1 MKSVVSEERKKYDE
15 VHTDS
20 EYGCG
25 PRQVDD
31 LKDLKLPFSK
41 RFKEV
46 IEENNT
52 ALDIACG
59 GGTVLTYVDELGITA
74 TGVDISKNAVAKV
87 NEKFDTYVASASELP
102 FEDEAFDVSYFLDGM
117 EHIPV
122 EIEDSA
128 LNESFRVAKKYV
140 CHAVALFGSFFN
152 GVALHPNLKT
162 YDEWKEKFDLVA
174 EEFGFE
180 LDMEHFRNDTIYVI
194 YKKK

>member
-1 MKSVVSEERKKYDE
+1 MKSVVSKERKKYNK

-20 EYGCG
+20 GYGCG

-31 LKDLKLPFSK
+31 LKNLTLPFSK
-41 RFKEV
+41 RFKEI
-46 IEENNT
+46 IEENDT

-59 GGTVLTYVDELGITA
+59 GGTVLTYVDELGITP

-87 NEKFDTYVASASELP
+87 NKKFDTYVASASELP
-102 FEDEAFDVSYFLDGM
+102 FEDETFDVSYYLDGM
-117 EHIPV
+117 EHVPV

-140 CHAVALFGSFFN
+140 CHAVALVASSFN

-162 YDEWKEKFDLVA
+162 YDEWKEKFNLVA

-180 LDMEHFRNDTIYVI
+180 LDMEHFRNDTIHVI